1 MSTHRP
7 THRPTQRSLRLQ
19 RRLGAALL
27 CALLFAPMA
36 WAQTAAALKAR
47 HVQLADG
54 LAHNAFARP
63 LVLDSS
69 ETAGHLKGDIYARI
83 AQPFTRLAPALLGSE
98 HWCEILILHLNVKR
112 CRASMSASTS
122 ANTPVRTPASTAA
135 SSETLSLVVGQKFD
149 QPTVDAYRIE
159 FVYQLTENRP
169 DYLQLVLSADAGPLG
184 TRQYRIVVEAVALD
198 GGQSF
203 LHLSYAYDQGLA
215 ARLAMQAYLATL
227 GRAKVG
233 FSVVGLQ
240 PDGAPIYVGN
250 LRGVIERNT
259 MRYYL
264 AIEAYLGA
272 LDTPPAL
279 QMSQRLND
287 WHSGVERYPRQLH
300 ELERNE
306 YLALKRG
313 QLGPPHR

>member
-1 MSTHRP
+1 M
-7 THRPTQRSLRLQ
+7 
-19 RRLGAALL
+19 
-27 CALLFAPMA
+27 
-36 WAQTAAALKAR
+36 
-47 HVQLADG
+47 QLAG
-54 LAHNAFARP
+54 ALAHNAFARP
-63 LVLDSS
+63 LVLESS

-83 AQPFTRLAPALLGSE
+83 DQPFTRLAPALLGSE
-98 HWCEILILHLNVKR
+98 HWCEILILHLNVKQ
-112 CRASMSASTS
+112 CRTS
-122 ANTPVRTPASTAA
+122 APASTATP
-135 SSETLSLVVGQKFD
+135 SETLSLVVGQKFD

-159 FVYQLTENRP
+159 FVYQLIENRP

-184 TRQYRIVVEAVALD
+184 TSHYRIVVEAVALD
-198 GGQSF
+198 GAQSF

-233 FSVVGLQ
+233 FSVVGRQ
-240 PDGAPIYVGN
+240 SDGAPIYVGN

-272 LDTPPAL
+272 LDMPPAL

-306 YLALKRG
+306 YLDLKRG
-313 QLGPPHR
+313 QLGHPQR